1 MTTIDSRNVRGVE
14 NAIAAA
20 HKPEA
25 KFTRLETK
33 QDIMQMINETQ

>member
-1 MTTIDSRNVRGVE
+1 MTAIDSRNVKGVE
-14 NAIAAA
+14 NDIAAE

-33 QDIMQMINETQ
+33 QDIMQMINAL